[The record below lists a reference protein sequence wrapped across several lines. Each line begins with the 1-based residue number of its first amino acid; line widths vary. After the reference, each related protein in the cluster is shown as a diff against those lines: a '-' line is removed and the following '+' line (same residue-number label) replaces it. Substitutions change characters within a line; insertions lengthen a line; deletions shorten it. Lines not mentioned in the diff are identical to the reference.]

1 MKACWAGSSD
11 VAQRLIQK
19 GADLELRIHSLGWS
33 ALMIAV
39 CFDNHDIVRE
49 LLRAGAD
56 ANVRDHEVS
65 QFVFC
70 TSLMI

>member
-1 MKACWAGSSD
+1 

-65 QFVFC
+65 QFCFFEKA
-70 TSLMI
+70 